1 MHWQGSAQEGTQ
13 ATWAMSSSIT
23 QCIRDGMGWNQGSPG
38 STYAVSYSEA
48 GVAAPDPQTAS
59 SRARIALLLEF
70 ESDLR

>member
-1 MHWQGSAQEGTQ
+1 
-13 ATWAMSSSIT
+13 
-23 QCIRDGMGWNQGSPG
+23 MGWNQGSPG